1 MSLSAATTAPL
12 AAANIKFASIVV
24 VVVVFTLNRSFYPT
38 TSALPPVSFLIYPIN
53 RDTNY
58 VVTDC
63 CTEKNQTSLIKVGK
77 SRASVP
83 GATKEHNK
91 KKRHP
96 RNKTYEKIQ
105 RTKNKVIPR

>member
-12 AAANIKFASIVV
+12 AAANIKFASIVVV

-83 GATKEHNK
+83 GATCLLYTSPS
-91 KKRHP
+91 P
-96 RNKTYEKIQ
+96 RD
-105 RTKNKVIPR
+105 

>member
-12 AAANIKFASIVV
+12 AAANIKFASIVVV

-96 RNKTYEKIQ
+96 RNKTYEKILNEQ
-105 RTKNKVIPR
+105 KTK

>member
-83 GATKEHNK
+83 GATKEHNNK
-91 KKRHP
+91 KTP
-96 RNKTYEKIQ
+96 PEK
-105 RTKNKVIPR
+105 